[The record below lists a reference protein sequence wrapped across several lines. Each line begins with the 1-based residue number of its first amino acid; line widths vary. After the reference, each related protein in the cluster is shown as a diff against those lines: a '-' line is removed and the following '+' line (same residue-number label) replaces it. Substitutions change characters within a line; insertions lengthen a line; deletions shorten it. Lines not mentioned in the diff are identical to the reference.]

1 MVVFIAGVGLV
12 EALQG
17 AVDCLPGGLLLVSV
31 LHLGNGLTTRQR
43 ILLCQSRDDCCLLF
57 VEECNVRKLLPPCS
71 VDRVSEARM
80 VRVQLRSIGQDLVG
94 KLIKI
99 LDLSREPRHSLLVV
113 LVLGADHLE
122 VA

>member
-1 MVVFIAGVGLV
+1 MIELV
-12 EALQG
+12 ASMGSVEYLEIG
-17 AVDCLPGGLLLVSV
+17 EHCPPHLPLLLSI
-31 LHLGNGLTTRQR
+31 LHSWNRSSAGKVTVTTINKDLR
-43 ILLCQSRDDCCLLF
+43 LLF
-57 VEECNVRKLLPPCS
+57 IMEGDVSKLLPPCS

-99 LDLSREPRHSLLVV
+99 LNLAREPRHSLLVI